1 MREIKFRGW
10 NPLEEDKHMFY
21 FDLDIIRDEE
31 NEANWQNL
39 ECVMQ
44 FTGLFD
50 KNNVEIYESDI
61 VKEKHFV
68 EPLVYVGHSFSR
80 VDFGKIQDNNTKG
93 WILTN
98 VNGIDGFYL
107 SFDNVEVVGNIY
119 ENPELIK

>member
-68 EPLVYVGHSFSR
+68 EPGVYVGHSFSR